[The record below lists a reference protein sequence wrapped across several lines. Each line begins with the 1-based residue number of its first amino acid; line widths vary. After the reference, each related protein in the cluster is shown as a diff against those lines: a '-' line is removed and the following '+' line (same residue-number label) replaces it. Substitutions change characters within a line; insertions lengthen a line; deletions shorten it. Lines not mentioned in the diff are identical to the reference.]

1 MNRIYRRF
9 ILILVALILLVI
21 VAGLSIGGRDSLTW
35 PERFVKDSLALAQ
48 EAISIPVRAVSGFF
62 GDVGKIFHLYEEN
75 KALKAT
81 LDQFAQLQ
89 ADYETLKKEN
99 GRLREMLNLPSTL
112 KQYKMI
118 AAEVVARQHD
128 TWYSV
133 LTVNKG
139 EKDGIKANMAVI
151 TSKGLV
157 GMVESVSY
165 FTSNI
170 RLVSDIERT
179 RYISA
184 VSMGK
189 AESFG
194 IVESYD
200 AERKELILR
209 KIPLEGGLLVGDPVL
224 TSGLGGFFPKGL
236 LIGKVTEIL
245 PGEDGL
251 TKMAYVKPA
260 ADLYQLDE
268 VFLVM
273 RSDQLQPGGGG
284 K

>member
-1 MNRIYRRF
+1 MNRIYRRL

-21 VAGLSIGGRDSLTW
+21 VAGLTVGGRDSLSW
-35 PERFVKDSLALAQ
+35 PERFVKDSLSLMQ
-48 EAISIPVRAVSGFF
+48 EAISIPVRSISGFF
-62 GDVGKIFHLYEEN
+62 SDAVKIFNLYGEN
-75 KALKAT
+75 KALKKA

-89 ADYETLKKEN
+89 ADYEMLKQEN
-99 GRLREMLNLPSTL
+99 ERLRQMLNLPSTL
-112 KQYKMI
+112 RQYKLI
-118 AAEVVARQHD
+118 AAEVIARQHD

-133 LTVNKG
+133 LTINKG
-139 EKDGIKANMAVI
+139 EKDGVKANMAVI
-151 TSKGLV
+151 TPKGLI
-157 GMVESVSY
+157 GMVENVSY

-170 RLVSDIERT
+170 RLITDIERT

-189 AESFG
+189 SETFG
-194 IVESYD
+194 IIESYD

-209 KIPLEGGLLVGDPVL
+209 KIPLESNLLVGDPIL

-236 LIGKVTEIL
+236 LIGEVTEIL

-251 TKMAYVKPA
+251 TKMAYVKPS
-260 ADLYQLDE
+260 ADFYQIDE
-268 VFLVM
+268 VYLVT
-273 RSDQLQPGGGG
+273 REGGES